1 MQKKFAQLASSRW
14 LRIQC
19 VALVMYVISQVDR
32 GNIAL
37 AFPGMRHDLSL
48 SASQLG
54 FATGTFFWGYILLQI
69 PIGRLAS
76 SWRPKQII
84 LIEGLIW
91 AFICAS
97 TALVHTETQLVVNR
111 FFLGL
116 DEGGVLPT
124 MIVLMRAWFT
134 PAERARANLI
144 LLGTPIA
151 IAIGNPISGAA
162 VGEFGWRLMFVV
174 TAIPSLIWCAVW
186 WWAVDDSPRVC
197 TWMPAEE
204 KRALVEALDAE
215 ELRQAPSRTH
225 WFKAI
230 WTPSVVLLVAY
241 NFLGLT
247 AFWGLAFWL
256 PTLLVESGRTIGM
269 AGVLSALPYAC
280 SIVMAFI
287 LSVTSDRW
295 QERKWHVLVPTLFA
309 GLFMALSAAFGT
321 GHMLGLLICLTLTA
335 SLWFGRIA
343 IYWVLI
349 ADVVPRS
356 SAGAAMAVANGMG
369 NLGGFVG
376 PFVFGWLRTRAGD
389 FETCMVFGG
398 AMFVA
403 AFLVG
408 IMVGADGGRD
418 EGGRV
423 AGTMPR
429 NSERFAGGSAA

>member
-1 MQKKFAQLASSRW
+1 MTKRFADLAGNRW

-69 PIGRLAS
+69 PVGRLAS

-111 FFLGL
+111 FLLGL

-151 IAIGNPISGAA
+151 IAVGNPLSGAA
-162 VGEFGWRLMFVV
+162 VSEFGWRLMFVV

-204 KRALVEALDAE
+204 KHALVAALDAE
-215 ELRQAPSRTH
+215 ELHQTPSRVH

-280 SIVMAFI
+280 SIAMAFI
-287 LSVTSDRW
+287 LSFTSDRW

-349 ADVVPRS
+349 ADAVPRS

-398 AMFVA
+398 IMFVA

-408 IMVGADGGRD
+408 IMVRADGGD
-418 EGGRV
+418 KGGRV
-423 AGTMPR
+423 TETIPR
-429 NSERFAGGSAA
+429 NSGSLAGGSAA